1 MRFKGTKTMS
11 VSNYEDVEVVFLY
24 DFGNVEI
31 TKVLWSE
38 INILPLLE
46 DWGKDLIFD
55 LKLKIEKEYEKD

>member
-38 INILPLLE
+38 INILPLL
-46 DWGKDLIFD
+46 
-55 LKLKIEKEYEKD
+55 